1 MNRKQKKW
9 PSNKGVFL
17 WRAPL
22 LLFIQRKSFFA
33 HVPFPSMLLKTVIN
47 NCLLLCFQLLTQVLN
62 RVTAGSNLFE
72 NVTRLHLPGNVI
84 SCFCFEFKLQFT
96 TFPFTRM
103 DGELTYSI
111 HSFNQSFI
119 HFYFLRTRNCRPVS
133 HSRCCDRNLADAVV
147 GWHNWKVWIVLTKN
161 QRAKRLVLKNSML
174 QICSR
179 CYCFRSFIF
188 FSPNC

>member
-1 MNRKQKKW
+1 
-9 PSNKGVFL
+9 
-17 WRAPL
+17 
-22 LLFIQRKSFFA
+22 
-33 HVPFPSMLLKTVIN
+33 
-47 NCLLLCFQLLTQVLN
+47 
-62 RVTAGSNLFE
+62 
-72 NVTRLHLPGNVI
+72 
-84 SCFCFEFKLQFT
+84 
-96 TFPFTRM
+96 M

-161 QRAKRLVLKNSML
+161 QRVKRLVLKNSML

-188 FSPNC
+188 GGRGSRHFSRLYVTDIIATSLTCVSLCTLATRFVIILVFEMFILNVRVFLFFSKERATSSLLAEPGYNLDTVCFLVGGKSVAVEATKPKFSFRTSTDDSYI

>member
-1 MNRKQKKW
+1 MK
-9 PSNKGVFL
+9 S
-17 WRAPL
+17 PL

-96 TFPFTRM
+96 TFPFTRT
-103 DGELTYSI
+103 EWTES
-111 HSFNQSFI
+111 
-119 HFYFLRTRNCRPVS
+119 
-133 HSRCCDRNLADAVV
+133 
-147 GWHNWKVWIVLTKN
+147 
-161 QRAKRLVLKNSML
+161 
-174 QICSR
+174 
-179 CYCFRSFIF
+179 
-188 FSPNC
+188 